1 MATAAEIVISGL
13 LLAAPMWMLLGSVG
27 MIRLGDVY
35 MRLHAAGLASTL
47 GLSVILIASLLYFG
61 VYHGTG
67 AKLVVAWLLSFMLS
81 PISTHLMA
89 RAAYRAGIQ
98 PQAGYRDDLARAA
111 AREARTRKV
120 VK

>member
-1 MATAAEIVISGL
+1 MAMAAEIVISGL
-13 LLAAPMWMLLGSVG
+13 LLAAPVWMLLGSIG
-27 MIRLGDVY
+27 LLRLGDVY

-61 VYHGTG
+61 VYHSTG
-67 AKLVVAWLLSFMLS
+67 AKLVVAWMLSFILG
-81 PISTHLMA
+81 PTTTHLMA

-98 PQAGYRDDLARAA
+98 PQARHRDDLARAA